1 MARKPDLEALAR
13 AQRALTR
20 NLGSLLERRVPR
32 PHAGWLRAT
41 REALGMS
48 RAQMAQRMGVT
59 RARIAQ
65 LEQAEKNGTIKLGTL
80 QRAAEALNS
89 ELVYAIV
96 PNESYDST
104 MRTQA
109 AALAK
114 KRVEQV
120 VQTMRLE
127 AQTPTELARSEAQ
140 MEAERKLIEGGHLW
154 DI

>member
-1 MARKPDLEALAR
+1 
-13 AQRALTR
+13 
-20 NLGSLLERRVPR
+20 
-32 PHAGWLRAT
+32 
-41 REALGMS
+41 
-48 RAQMAQRMGVT
+48 MAQRMGVT